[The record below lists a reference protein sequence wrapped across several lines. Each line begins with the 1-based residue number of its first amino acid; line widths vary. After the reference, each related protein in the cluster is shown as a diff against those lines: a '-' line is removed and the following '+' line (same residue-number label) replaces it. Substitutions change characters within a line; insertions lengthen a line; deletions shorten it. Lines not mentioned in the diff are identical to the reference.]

1 MIKNDYGHLN
11 APYYLEKLKNGAEIY
26 VIPRKSDTC
35 NVTVLVSKGSYQNN
49 NSAVKIPFGTA
60 FYLSNVLFDE
70 KFKKEQAKKNIMAT
84 NEVSYSCS
92 RNLQWLL

>member
-11 APYYLEKLKNGAEIY
+11 APYYLEKLKTGAEIY

-70 KFKKEQAKKNIMAT
+70 IAD
-84 NEVSYSCS
+84 SCDTV
-92 RNLQWLL
+92 NLYRYVKVVK